1 MALEEEEVAMEGIT
15 PMLFRWPLPEE
26 EEPLPVQAIPLL
38 RRQDGI
44 LMAFPSTAITDAMAD
59 AWSEPNHPGEE
70 ALVGARMRC
79 FVPVFTGIG
88 EPERSVEVLVL
99 DLASPP
105 GDTMFEPY
113 KEELADFPFAIRFLE
128 EGNVDTMNM
137 DNLMAQVREWL
148 SPELGDRMA
157 FYSAQEEEEIP
168 GEAFSP
174 PMRRKS
180 ALRPGRPSHPGGT
193 SISGPGMPVA
203 PQHKAATPKKPT
215 VASLAAKVDQI
226 MDVLPTLTAQLQA
239 MADQQERLG
248 PVSPSRTSPK
258 ANQPYTQPAP
268 RASMPLSSQLVKQQT
283 SPTALASLLGPPP
296 RTRFSPEEPPSA
308 QIRQMAED
316 EPVEMDADPQNQ
328 PADHYLAA
336 LLAQSRALN
345 TLVSHL
351 QG

>member
-1 MALEEEEVAMEGIT
+1 
-15 PMLFRWPLPEE
+15 
-26 EEPLPVQAIPLL
+26 
-38 RRQDGI
+38 
-44 LMAFPSTAITDAMAD
+44 
-59 AWSEPNHPGEE
+59 
-70 ALVGARMRC
+70 
-79 FVPVFTGIG
+79 
-88 EPERSVEVLVL
+88 
-99 DLASPP
+99 
-105 GDTMFEPY
+105 
-113 KEELADFPFAIRFLE
+113 
-128 EGNVDTMNM
+128 
-137 DNLMAQVREWL
+137 
-148 SPELGDRMA
+148 
-157 FYSAQEEEEIP
+157 
-168 GEAFSP
+168 
-174 PMRRKS
+174 MRRKS

-239 MADQQERLG
+239 MVDQQERLG

-268 RASMPLSSQLVKQQT
+268 RASMSLSSQLVKQQT